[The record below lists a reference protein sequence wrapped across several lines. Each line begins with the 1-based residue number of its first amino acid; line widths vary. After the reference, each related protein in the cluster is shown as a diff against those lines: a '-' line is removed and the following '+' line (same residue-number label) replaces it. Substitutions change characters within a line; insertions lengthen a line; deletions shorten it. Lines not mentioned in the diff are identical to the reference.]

1 MTTQRKQAGAAPTPK
16 EAPLGISVPAAGRQ
30 IGLGRAASYQAAK
43 AGSLP
48 TIKIGSRL
56 IVPVSRFQKMLE
68 G

>member
-1 MTTQRKQAGAAPTPK
+1 MSAKRKPAGTAPK
-16 EAPLGISVPAAGRQ
+16 EPLGISVPAAGAQ

-56 IVPVSRFQKMLE
+56 IVPVTRFQKMLE